1 MAIELKESFQVAA
14 PIDNVW
20 DFMMSPEKVVACMP
34 GAGLK
39 ETNPDNSFIG
49 TVKLKLGA
57 VSAQYQGKVTYT
69 EMDKANYK
77 VVMLAEGNERGGGT
91 VSCTITTWLAPVGTG
106 TEVRCESSMDLTG
119 KIIQVGRGMVE
130 GVAGQIIGKYIASMK
145 GMLEVPGAA
154 AAAAPGAEGA
164 AAAANAAASPA
175 TPAAAAAPTKDV
187 EIDVV
192 SIVFKTLWLGVVNFF
207 KRLFGRG

>member
-57 VSAQYQGKVTYT
+57 VSAQYQGKVSYT

-91 VSCTITTWLAPVGTG
+91 VSCTITTYLVQVASG

-145 GMLEVPGAA
+145 AMLEVPAA
-154 AAAAPGAEGA
+154 
-164 AAAANAAASPA
+164 A
-175 TPAAAAAPTKDV
+175 TPATTSTETNSTAATENTAHATPAPATAPTKDV
-187 EIDVV
+187 EIDVA
-192 SIVFKTLWLGVVNFF
+192 SIVMKTMWQGIVNFF